1 MALHWLQASD
11 AIYANFPS
19 GLHAASIIIVM
30 SEIYR
35 TELSWT
41 ATTVGALYLP
51 DRLLLPSLRA
61 VESQFV
67 LPLYVTM
74 IISLPF

>member
-1 MALHWLQASD
+1 
-11 AIYANFPS
+11 
-19 GLHAASIIIVM
+19 M

-41 ATTVGALYLP
+41 ATTAGALYLP
-51 DRLLLPSLRA
+51 DRLPSLRA

>member
-1 MALHWLQASD
+1 
-11 AIYANFPS
+11 
-19 GLHAASIIIVM
+19 M

-41 ATTVGALYLP
+41 ATTAGALYLR
-51 DRLLLPSLRA
+51 DLLPSLRA